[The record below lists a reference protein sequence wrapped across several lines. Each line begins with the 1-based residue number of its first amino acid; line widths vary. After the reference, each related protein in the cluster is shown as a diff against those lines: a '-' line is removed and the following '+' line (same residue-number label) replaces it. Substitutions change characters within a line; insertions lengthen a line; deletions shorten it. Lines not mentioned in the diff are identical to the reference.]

1 METFIFGAA
10 LGSLFARLAK
20 PREPFSRRR
29 PAPSTPSPC
38 VVFALVQTR
47 PHVVVLAV
55 SPSEEELIKE
65 MNELNST
72 WNHWNLRT
80 EGRRY
85 EVQRAPVLVDVPTT
99 TPARGT
105 VAANRR

>member
-1 METFIFGAA
+1 MFVFGAA
-10 LGSLFARLAK
+10 LGSFLAK
-20 PREPFSRRR
+20 LTKPGRARMRRR
-29 PAPSTPSPC
+29 LRRADPSPR

-55 SPSEEELIKE
+55 SPSEDELIKE

-80 EGRRY
+80 EGHRY
-85 EVQRAPVLVDVPTT
+85 EVQRVPILIDVPSGVAPTT
-99 TPARGT
+99 AAS
-105 VAANRR
+105 VAKSR